1 MSRERRRVA
10 IIGGGVA
17 GLTAAYRLLQRG
29 YDVHVYEASPY
40 WGGLVRTFEVG
51 GGRLECFYHHIFT
64 TDSDFIALVQELGLG
79 PRLVWRDSK
88 VGIFYQGRLY
98 DFVTPVDLLRFTP
111 VSLMDRLRLGLMA
124 LYLRRQRDGER
135 FLHIRAGDWIV
146 RFAGQRNWEVVWGPL
161 FRGKFG
167 DMADQVS
174 MVWLWNKVRLRFSSR
189 RGGPMQREVLGYMLG
204 SFGLYV
210 DELVARIRALG
221 GHLHAGQPVAR
232 VAVRDGRAWGLL
244 LEDGRSEPFEAVV
257 ATVANRTFLRLVP
270 ELPPDYASLCQAIPY
285 QDALCLVLS
294 LKRPLSHIY
303 WLNITDRG
311 FPFLAVIEHTNFI
324 GPEHYGGQHVLYI
337 SNYLSKD
344 SPLLRMD
351 EEELWRLYRPYLG
364 RINPAFDDSWV
375 TGRWL
380 FRGPDAQPVF
390 TVENAGRVPP
400 HRTPV
405 QGLYLANMGQIFPED
420 RGQNYSIRLGETV
433 ASLVAED
440 LAAVSYAAPR
450 LD

>member
-1 MSRERRRVA
+1 
-10 IIGGGVA
+10 
-17 GLTAAYRLLQRG
+17 
-29 YDVHVYEASPY
+29 
-40 WGGLVRTFEVG
+40 
-51 GGRLECFYHHIFT
+51 
-64 TDSDFIALVQELGLG
+64 
-79 PRLVWRDSK
+79 
-88 VGIFYQGRLY
+88 
-98 DFVTPVDLLRFTP
+98 
-111 VSLMDRLRLGLMA
+111 MA

-221 GHLHAGQPVAR
+221 GH
-232 VAVRDGRAWGLL
+232 
-244 LEDGRSEPFEAVV
+244 
-257 ATVANRTFLRLVP
+257 
-270 ELPPDYASLCQAIPY
+270 
-285 QDALCLVLS
+285 
-294 LKRPLSHIY
+294 HIY
-303 WLNITDRG
+303 WLNITDRD

-440 LAAVSYAAPR
+440 L
-450 LD
+450 